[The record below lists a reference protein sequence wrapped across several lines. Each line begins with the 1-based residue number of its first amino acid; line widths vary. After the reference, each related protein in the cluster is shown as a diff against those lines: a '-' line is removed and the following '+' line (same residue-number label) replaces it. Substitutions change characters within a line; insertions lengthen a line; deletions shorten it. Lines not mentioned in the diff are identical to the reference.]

1 MTERSSVSRFNR
13 RWVILFIVVCL
24 IGAVA
29 LTWKRLPVGVR
40 LSQARNIDEQ
50 PYGKRSGAELRESR
64 RAESRR
70 ESARYSDAD
79 LQRMVDRLFVQ
90 DDPHRANFDGL
101 LYADV
106 RPLPFLLKA
115 LDDPRTSTTAFS
127 GNDIYGLGTS
137 PFERICNLLWSL
149 RPAEAAAPLTRYID
163 HPNPM
168 FRRKAAW
175 VLASIGTREC
185 LEPVKR
191 ALADKDEGV
200 RESALIGLT
209 QEAMGKQRDEPFL
222 SGVFPAL
229 IPLLSSG
236 KYAPESPASA
246 LMAVAPAKAVP
257 ILESPQYFSD
267 RNPQLA
273 EVLGVLDRTGVKVPR
288 TILLPLMAKLEPT
301 AAKQSSDQVTY
312 AAALTLYANN
322 PDEHAETEFRT
333 LINSPSSIISSAAA
347 QGLQTLA
354 GINVR
359 DVVMDVY
366 DRRGFDAMTQPQ
378 QFCFA
383 VELYGDE
390 VDNGGHDQYFYNDDS
405 DLYKVA
411 IEGLRAM
418 GAEPQAAILSDAS
431 RAFAPEQPAPT
442 EEARRHRMKE
452 FGPVQDGIFKTADE
466 RFYQLED
473 VPGERLDTLMT
484 LYALKHRSDF
494 AVALSLESGTSEH

>member
-13 RWVILFIVVCL
+13 RWVILFIVVCS

-40 LSQARNIDEQ
+40 LFQAQNIDEQ
-50 PYGKRSGAELRESR
+50 PYSKRSGAELRESR
-64 RAESRR
+64 QAEGRS

-79 LQRMVDRLFVQ
+79 LQRMVDLLFVQ

-101 LYADV
+101 LYAGA

-115 LDDPRTSTTAFS
+115 LDDPRTSTTVFS
-127 GNDIYGLGTS
+127 GNDIYGLGAS
-137 PFERICNLLWSL
+137 PFERICNLLWNL
-149 RPAEAAAPLTRYID
+149 RPAGAAAPLTRYLD
-163 HPNPM
+163 HSNPV

-191 ALADKDEGV
+191 ALADKDNEV

-209 QEAMGKQRDEPFL
+209 QASKGKERDEQFL

-229 IPLLSSG
+229 IPLLDNG
-236 KYAPESPASA
+236 KYDPESPASA
-246 LMAVAPAKAVP
+246 MMAVAPAKAAL
-257 ILESPQYFSD
+257 ILESPKYISD
-267 RNPQLA
+267 RNPQLP
-273 EVLGVLDRTGVKVPR
+273 EVLRALDRPRVKVPR
-288 TILLPLMAKLEPT
+288 TILLPLMAKLAP
-301 AAKQSSDQVTY
+301 AASKESSDQVAY
-312 AAALTLYANN
+312 ADALTLYANN

-333 LINSPSSIISSAAA
+333 LINSPSSIVSSAATK
-347 QGLQTLA
+347 GLETLA

-359 DVVMDVY
+359 DVVVDVY

-383 VELYGDE
+383 VELYEDE
-390 VDNGGHDQYFYNDDS
+390 VDNGGHHQYFYNDDS

-411 IEGLRAM
+411 IEGLHAI
-418 GAEPQAAILSDAS
+418 GATPQAAILSDAS
-431 RAFAPEQPAPT
+431 RAFAPEQPAAT
-442 EEARRHRMKE
+442 EELRRHQMEE
-452 FGPVQDGIFKTADE
+452 FGPVQDGIFKTADQ

-484 LYALKHRSDF
+484 LYALKHQSDF
-494 AVALSLESGTSEH
+494 AVALSLETGISQH